1 MDPRLLRYYNQELQ
15 HLRET
20 GAEFAREFPKIAGR
34 LAMDGLE
41 VSDPYVERLLEGMA
55 FLAARVQLKL
65 DAEFPRFTRRL
76 LEIVYPNFLAPIPS
90 MVIAQLRPLASETN
104 LASGFLVPRGSGM
117 KTLAL
122 RGEGTAC
129 EFRSAHDVTL
139 WPLELVE
146 ARFFSYAPDLPI
158 SRLPLRAAAKGGVR
172 LRLKTTAGLK
182 FSQLALER
190 LVLHITGGDEI
201 AYKLHELL
209 LGHTVG
215 VLAAP
220 VEKPMPWYHFLQ
232 PDQLCPFGFDDEQA
246 LLPVSAQGFQG
257 YRLLQEY
264 FAFPQRFLYVEL
276 RGLAPTVRRLTADEL
291 ELVIFFGRSEPQLES
306 VVDASN
312 FALHCVPAVNLFPHR
327 ADRIHVSDADHEY
340 HVVPDRTRPLDFE
353 VYEVTT
359 VSGHGDSIE
368 TPQRDFLPFYK
379 ACHPEERLEQAYFTQ
394 QRLPRLLSSAQK
406 QIGTRTSYIG
416 SEVFISIVDAEEAP
430 YAETLRQLA
439 VETLCTN
446 RDLPLL
452 MPLGA
457 GTTDFVLHTA
467 APLEA
472 IRCIKGPSRPLSPPL
487 DGETPWRFIS
497 HLSLNYLS
505 LLDSGGREAAAA
517 LRELLQLYGTL
528 GDGSAA
534 PQVEGLQRVAV
545 SPVVRHLPLPG
556 PIAVGRGLEILLELD
571 ELAFQ
576 GNSAFLF
583 SAVMERFFA
592 RHVSMNSFTQTVL
605 RSGARGE
612 IMRWP
617 PRLGTR
623 AVL

>member
-41 VSDPYVERLLEGMA
+41 VSDPYVERLLEGVA

-76 LEIVYPNFLAPIPS
+76 LEIVYPNFLAPLPS
-90 MVIAQLRPLASETN
+90 MLIAQLRPLASETN
-104 LASGFLVPRGSGM
+104 LASGFVIPRGSGI

-146 ARFFSYAPDLPI
+146 ARYFSYAPDLPI
-158 SRLPLRAAAKGGVR
+158 SRLPLRAPAKGGVR
-172 LRLKTTAGLK
+172 VRLKTTAGLK

-190 LVLHITGGDEI
+190 LVLHITGADEI

-215 VLAAP
+215 VLAGPA
-220 VEKPMPWYHFLQ
+220 EKPMPWHLFLQ
-232 PDQLCPFGFDDEQA
+232 PDQVCPFGFEDEQA
-246 LLPVSAQGFQG
+246 LLPVSAPGFQG

-264 FAFPQRFLYVEL
+264 FAFPQRFLFTEL
-276 RGLAPTVRRLTADEL
+276 RGLGPLVRRATGDEL
-291 ELVIFFGRSEPQLES
+291 EVVIFFGRSEPQLENI
-306 VVDASN
+306 VDASN
-312 FALHCVPAVNLFPHR
+312 FALHCVPAINLFPHH
-327 ADRIHVSDADHEY
+327 ADRIHVNDADHEY

-353 VYEVTT
+353 VYEVSA
-359 VSGHGDSIE
+359 VSGHGASTE

-379 ACHPEERLEQAYFTQ
+379 GWHAQEHPQQAYFTQ

-430 YAETLRQLA
+430 YSESLRQLA

-457 GTTDFVLHTA
+457 GPTDFVLYTA

-487 DGETPWRFIS
+487 DGETPWRLIS

-505 LLDSGGREAAAA
+505 LLNTGGREAAAA
-517 LRELLQLYGTL
+517 LREMLQLYGTL
-528 GDGSAA
+528 GDGAA
-534 PQVEGLQRVAV
+534 VPQVEGLQRVGV
-545 SPVVRHLPLPG
+545 NPVVRHLPLPG
-556 PIAVGRGLEILLELD
+556 PIALGRGLEILLELD

-583 SAVMERFFA
+583 GAVMERFFA

-605 RSGARGE
+605 RSSARGE
-612 IMRWP
+612 IMRWA
-617 PRLGTR
+617 PRIGTR

>member
-41 VSDPYVERLLEGMA
+41 VSDPYVERLLEGVA

-76 LEIVYPNFLAPIPS
+76 LEIVYPNFLAPMPS
-90 MVIAQLRPLASETN
+90 MLIAQLRPLASETN

-146 ARFFSYAPDLPI
+146 ARFFSYAPDLPVA
-158 SRLPLRAAAKGGVR
+158 RLPLRGAAKGGVR
-172 LRLKTTAGLK
+172 LRLKSTAGLK
-182 FSQLALER
+182 FSQLSLER

-215 VLAAP
+215 FLAGP
-220 VEKPMPWYHFLQ
+220 VEKPMPWHHFLQ
-232 PDQLCPFGFDDEQA
+232 PEQVCPFGFEDAQA
-246 LLPVSAQGFQG
+246 LLPVSPQGFQG

-264 FAFPQRFLYVEL
+264 FAFPQRFLFVEL
-276 RGLAPTVRRLTADEL
+276 RGLGPTMRRLVADEL
-291 ELVIFFGRSEPQLES
+291 EVVIFFGRAEPQLES

-312 FALHCVPAVNLFPHR
+312 FALHCVPAINLFPHR
-327 ADRIHVSDADHEY
+327 ADRIHVTDADHEY
-340 HVVPDRTRPLDFE
+340 HIVPDRTRPLDFE
-353 VYEVTT
+353 VYEVSAVT
-359 VSGHGDSIE
+359 GHGESIE

-379 ACHPEERLEQAYFTQ
+379 AWNAEQRPEQAYFTQ

-457 GTTDFVLHTA
+457 GTTDFVLHSA

-472 IRCIKGPSRPLSPPL
+472 IRCIKGPSRPVSPPL

-505 LLDSGGREAAAA
+505 LLDTGGREAAAA
-517 LRELLQLYGTL
+517 LREMLQLYGTL

-534 PQVEGLQRVAV
+534 PQVDGLQRVAV

-556 PIAVGRGLEILLELD
+556 PIAMGRGLEILLELD

-592 RHVSMNSFTQTVL
+592 RHVSMNCFTQTVL

>member
-41 VSDPYVERLLEGMA
+41 VSDPYVERLLEGVA

-90 MVIAQLRPLASETN
+90 MLIAQLRPLASETN
-104 LASGFLVPRGSGM
+104 LASGFLIPRATGM
-117 KTLAL
+117 KTVAL

-129 EFRSAHDVTL
+129 EFRTAHDVTL

-146 ARFFSYAPDLPI
+146 ARYFSYAPDLPI
-158 SRLPLRAAAKGGVR
+158 ARLPLRAAAKGGVR

-182 FSQLALER
+182 FSQLSLER
-190 LVLHITGGDEI
+190 LVLHLTGGDEI

-215 VLAAP
+215 VLAGP
-220 VEKPMPWYHFLQ
+220 IEKPMPWHHFVQ
-232 PDQLCPFGFDDEQA
+232 PEQVCPFGFEDGQA
-246 LLPVSAQGFQG
+246 LLPVSPQGFQG

-264 FAFPQRFLYVEL
+264 FAFPQRFLFIEL
-276 RGLAPTVRRLTADEL
+276 RGLGPTVRRLSADEL
-291 ELVIFFGRSEPQLES
+291 EVVIFFGRSEPQLES

-327 ADRIHVSDADHEY
+327 ADRVHVNDANHEY

-353 VYEVTT
+353 VYEVTAVT
-359 VSGHGDSIE
+359 GHGDSIE

-379 ACHPEERLEQAYFTQ
+379 AWNAEQRPEQAYFTQ

-406 QIGTRTSYIG
+406 QIGARTSYIG

-439 VETLCTN
+439 VETSCTN

-452 MPLGA
+452 MPLGV
-457 GTTDFVLHTA
+457 GTTDFVLHSA

-487 DGETPWRFIS
+487 DGETPWRLIS

-505 LLDSGGREAAAA
+505 LLDTGGRDAAAA
-517 LRELLQLYGTL
+517 LREMLQLYGTL

-534 PQVEGLQRVAV
+534 PQVDGLQRVAV

-556 PIAVGRGLEILLELD
+556 PIAMGRGLEILLELD

>member
-41 VSDPYVERLLEGMA
+41 VSDPYVERLLEGVA

-90 MVIAQLRPLASETN
+90 MLIAQLRPLASETN
-104 LASGFLVPRGSGM
+104 LASGFLIPRATGM
-117 KTLAL
+117 KTVAL
-122 RGEGTAC
+122 RGDGTAC
-129 EFRSAHDVTL
+129 EFRTAHDVTL

-146 ARFFSYAPDLPI
+146 ARYFSYAPDLPI
-158 SRLPLRAAAKGGVR
+158 ARLPLRAAAKGGVR

-182 FSQLALER
+182 FSQLSLER
-190 LVLHITGGDEI
+190 LVLHLTGGDEI

-215 VLAAP
+215 VLAGP
-220 VEKPMPWYHFLQ
+220 IEKPMPWHHFLQ
-232 PDQLCPFGFDDEQA
+232 PEQVCPFGFEDGQA
-246 LLPVSAQGFQG
+246 LLPVSPQGFQG

-264 FAFPQRFLYVEL
+264 FAFPQRFLFIEL
-276 RGLAPTVRRLTADEL
+276 RGLGPTVRRLTADEL
-291 ELVIFFGRSEPQLES
+291 EVVIFFGRSEPQLES

-327 ADRIHVSDADHEY
+327 ADRIHVSDADYEY

-353 VYEVTT
+353 VYEVTE
-359 VSGHGDSIE
+359 VAGHGESSD

-379 ACHPEERLEQAYFTQ
+379 AWNAEQRPEQAYFTQ
-394 QRLPRLLSSAQK
+394 QRLPRLLSSTQK
-406 QIGTRTSYIG
+406 QVGTRTSYVG
-416 SEVFISIVDAEEAP
+416 SEVFLSIVDAEEAP

-457 GTTDFVLHTA
+457 GPTDFVLYTA

-487 DGETPWRFIS
+487 EGETPWRFIS

-505 LLDSGGREAAAA
+505 LLDTGGREAAAA
-517 LRELLQLYGTL
+517 LREMLQLYGTL
-528 GDGSAA
+528 GEGSAA

-617 PRLGTR
+617 PRIGTR

>member
-41 VSDPYVERLLEGMA
+41 VSDPYVERLLEGVA

-90 MVIAQLRPLASETN
+90 MLIAQLRPLASETN
-104 LASGFLVPRGSGM
+104 LASGFVVPRGTGM

-129 EFRSAHDVTL
+129 EFRSAHAVTL

-146 ARFFSYAPDLPI
+146 ARFFSYAPDLPVA
-158 SRLPLRAAAKGGVR
+158 RLPLRGAAKGGVR

-182 FSQLALER
+182 FSELSLER

-215 VLAAP
+215 LLAGPA
-220 VEKPMPWYHFLQ
+220 EKPMPWHHFLQ
-232 PDQLCPFGFDDEQA
+232 PEQVCPFGFEDAQA

-264 FAFPQRFLYVEL
+264 FAFPQRFLFVEL
-276 RGLAPTVRRLTADEL
+276 RGLGPTVRRLAGDEL
-291 ELVIFFGRSEPQLES
+291 EVVIFFGRGEPQLES
-306 VVDASN
+306 VVDVSN
-312 FALHCVPAVNLFPHR
+312 FALHCVPAINLFPHR
-327 ADRIHVSDADHEY
+327 ADRVHVNDANHEY

-353 VYEVTT
+353 VYEVTAVT
-359 VSGHGDSIE
+359 GHGDSIE

-379 ACHPEERLEQAYFTQ
+379 AWNAEQRPEQAYFTQ
-394 QRLPRLLSSAQK
+394 QRLPRLLSSTQK
-406 QIGTRTSYIG
+406 QVGTRTSYVG
-416 SEVFISIVDAEEAP
+416 SEVFLSIVDAEEAP

-457 GTTDFVLHTA
+457 GPTDFVLYTA
-467 APLEA
+467 APLEV

-487 DGETPWRFIS
+487 EGETPWRFIS

-505 LLDSGGREAAAA
+505 LLDTGGREAAAA
-517 LRELLQLYGTL
+517 LREMLQLYGTL
-528 GDGSAA
+528 GEGSAA

-617 PRLGTR
+617 PRIGTR

>member
-1 MDPRLLRYYNQELQ
+1 
-15 HLRET
+15 
-20 GAEFAREFPKIAGR
+20 
-34 LAMDGLE
+34 
-41 VSDPYVERLLEGMA
+41 
-55 FLAARVQLKL
+55 
-65 DAEFPRFTRRL
+65 
-76 LEIVYPNFLAPIPS
+76 
-90 MVIAQLRPLASETN
+90 
-104 LASGFLVPRGSGM
+104 M

-139 WPLELVE
+139 WPLELAE
-146 ARFFSYAPDLPI
+146 ARFFSYAPDLPV

-201 AYKLHELL
+201 AYKLHELM

-264 FAFPQRFLYVEL
+264 FAFPQRFLFVEL

-291 ELVIFFGRSEPQLES
+291 ELVIFFGRSEPQLEG

-617 PRLGTR
+617 PRIGTR

>member
-20 GAEFAREFPKIAGR
+20 GAEFAREFPKVAGR

-41 VSDPYVERLLEGMA
+41 VSDPYVERLLEGVA
-55 FLAARVQLKL
+55 FLAARVQLRL

-90 MVIAQLRPLASETN
+90 MLIAQLRPLASETN
-104 LASGFLVPRGSGM
+104 LASGFVIPRGSGM

-146 ARFFSYAPDLPI
+146 ARFFSYAPDLPVA
-158 SRLPLRAAAKGGVR
+158 RLPLRAAAKGGVR

-182 FSQLALER
+182 FSQLSLER
-190 LVLHITGGDEI
+190 LVLHIAGGDEV

-215 VLAAP
+215 LLAGP
-220 VEKPMPWYHFLQ
+220 VEKPMPWHLFLQ
-232 PDQLCPFGFDDEQA
+232 PEQVRPFGFEDEQA

-264 FAFPQRFLYVEL
+264 FAFPQRFLFAEL
-276 RGLAPTVRRLTADEL
+276 CGLAPAVRRLTADEL
-291 ELVIFFGRSEPQLES
+291 EVVIFFGRSEPQLES
-306 VVDASN
+306 LVDASN
-312 FALHCVPAVNLFPHR
+312 FALHCVPAINLIPHR
-327 ADRIHVSDADHEY
+327 ADRIHVNDADHEY

-353 VYEVTT
+353 VYEVTAVT
-359 VSGHGDSIE
+359 GHGAGTE

-379 ACHPEERLEQAYFTQ
+379 AWHAEEHREQAYFTQ
-394 QRLPRLLSSAQK
+394 QRLPRLLSSGQK

-416 SEVFISIVDAEEAP
+416 SEVFISVVDAEEAP

-452 MPLGA
+452 MPLGV
-457 GTTDFVLHTA
+457 GTTDFVLYTA

-472 IRCIKGPSRPLSPPL
+472 IRCIKGPTRPLSPPL

-497 HLSLNYLS
+497 HLALNYLS
-505 LLDSGGREAAAA
+505 LSDTGGREAAAA
-517 LRELLQLYGTL
+517 LREMLQLYGTL
-528 GDGSAA
+528 GDGSTA
-534 PQVEGLQRVAV
+534 PQVDGLQRIGV

-556 PIAVGRGLEILLELD
+556 PIALGRGLEILLELD

-583 SAVMERFFA
+583 GAVMERFFA

-617 PRLGTR
+617 PRIGTR